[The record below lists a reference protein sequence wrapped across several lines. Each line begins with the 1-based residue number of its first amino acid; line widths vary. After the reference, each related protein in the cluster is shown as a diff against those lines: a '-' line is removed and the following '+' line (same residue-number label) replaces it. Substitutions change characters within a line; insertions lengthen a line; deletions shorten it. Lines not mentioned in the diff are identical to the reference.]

1 MRTGLLL
8 VVTAAVATIGG
19 SLLPTMGARTA
30 DALDPWDMML
40 MPIGQPLPPFAL
52 PALERGGL
60 GLYSDDLAGQVAV
73 INVFAS
79 WCPPCLEEHPHLMAL
94 AVDGIPVYG
103 INYQDT
109 QLAALSWLDR
119 HGDPYRQVG
128 FDADGS
134 VAEEIGLFG
143 LPQTMVVDR
152 SGIIRHIHAG
162 ALDAV
167 DVSETIVPLVQRL
180 AGAEP

>member
-1 MRTGLLL
+1 M
-8 VVTAAVATIGG
+8 IGG
-19 SLLPTMGARTA
+19 SLLPEMDVRTA
-30 DALDPWDMML
+30 AALDPWDMML

-52 PALERGGL
+52 PPLEDGGL
-60 GLYSDDLAGQVAV
+60 GLYSDDLAGQVVV

-109 QLAALSWLDR
+109 QPAALRWLDR
-119 HGDPYRQVG
+119 HGDPYLQVG

-134 VAEEIGLFG
+134 VAEAIGLFG

-152 SGIIRHIHAG
+152 AGIIRHIHAG
-162 ALDAV
+162 ALDAS
-167 DVSETIVPLVQRL
+167 DVGETIVPLVQRL
-180 AGAEP
+180 AGTEP